1 MDSVR
6 GATIPGMLSINVY
19 LPQLGHQGKDQR
31 KDSTQFHFK
40 KLMMSS
46 TGLLRVI
53 LVRSVTDSADRQ
65 EVPPYRTT
73 SQAATYS

>member
-31 KDSTQFHFK
+31 KDSTQVQFK

-46 TGLLRVI
+46 AGLHRVI
-53 LVRSVTDSADRQ
+53 LVRSVIDCAD
-65 EVPPYRTT
+65 
-73 SQAATYS
+73 